1 MLRFISDENFNN
13 QIVRGVLRRNPT
25 VDLVR
30 VQDVGLSQ
38 TDDRVILEWAAQQNR
53 VMLTHDVETMT
64 RYAYER
70 VQDDLVMPG
79 VFEISRNVPV
89 GLAIE
94 EILLIAEASFEGEWE
109 GQVLYL
115 PLH

>member
-1 MLRFISDENFNN
+1 MLRFVADENFNN
-13 QIVRGVLRRNPT
+13 QMGRGLLRRSPSLDI
-25 VDLVR
+25 VL

-64 RYAYER
+64 KYAYER
-70 VQDDLVMPG
+70 VLDGLAMPG
-79 VFEISRNVPV
+79 VFEINRNVPI
-89 GLAIE
+89 GSAIE
-94 EILLIAEASFEGEWE
+94 EILLIADASLEGEWE

-115 PLH
+115 PLR